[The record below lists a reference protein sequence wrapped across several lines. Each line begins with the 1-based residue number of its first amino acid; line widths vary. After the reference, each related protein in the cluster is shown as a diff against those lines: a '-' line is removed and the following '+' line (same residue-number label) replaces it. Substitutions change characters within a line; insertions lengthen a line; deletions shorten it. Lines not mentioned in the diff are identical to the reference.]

1 MDICIGVLVQK
12 LNVRNIGIGRSD
24 LDSWNAVEGA
34 GLTGLLSQGDG
45 EVVDG
50 DEIARVTFA
59 LS

>member
-1 MDICIGVLVQK
+1 MDIRIGVLVQK
-12 LNVRNIGIGRSD
+12 LNVRNVGIVRGD

-34 GLTGLLSQGDG
+34 GLTRLLSQGDG

-59 LS
+59 RG